1 LNREE
6 AVAVLK
12 ELVSLHLVEASWVAI
27 GKRKKTQYQLEIKCD
42 YQNQTMQEFLIKN
55 NLAME
60 EDKARGICFIYK
72 P

>member
-6 AVAVLK
+6 AMTVLK
-12 ELVSLHLVEASWVAI
+12 KLVFLHLVEASWVAI
-27 GKRKKTQYQLEIKCD
+27 GEREKTRYQLEIKCD
-42 YQNQTMQEFLIKN
+42 CQNQTMQEFLVKN
-55 NLAME
+55 NLALK